1 MNIAKRVEAFYNQK
15 HCNDLDEFILFE
27 DILFYDFQH
36 IRYDW
41 YVAAVRFELIKYYD
55 KNHVYINYLN
65 HRKRNI
71 AVYAG
76 SFNPF
81 HQGHYNILQK
91 AERIFDK
98 VIIARGINP
107 EKSNELVELPN
118 EIKDRQIMCY
128 DGLLTD
134 FIDSLGHEVTLIR
147 GLRNSTDLQYEL
159 TQYRF
164 LQDLKPNINVVSIFC
179 DKGFEHISSSA
190 IRMLKKYDK
199 GDKYLI

>member
-1 MNIAKRVEAFYNQK
+1 MAFSEK
-15 HCNDLDEFILFE
+15 FKDLDFQNGDLDDFILFE
-27 DILFYDFQH
+27 TALFYENQFLPYNQYVQMVVH
-36 IRYDW
+36 TLCDW
-41 YVAAVRFELIKYYD
+41 GAKQEFVDYMKA
-55 KNHVYINYLN
+55 KN
-65 HRKRNI
+65 RNI

-81 HQGHYNILQK
+81 QQGHYNILQK

-107 EKSNELVELPN
+107 EKNNELVELPDV
-118 EIKDRQIMCY
+118 IKDRQIMSY

-134 FIDSLGHEVTLIR
+134 FINTLGHEVTLIR

-179 DKGFEHISSSA
+179 DKEFEHISSSA
-190 IRMLKKYDK
+190 IRMLKKYGK